1 MAYGSLR
8 YAISPMPD
16 AICRKMTYLEALRYL
31 SSLVNYEQKSNY
43 PYLDSFELKRVEDFL
58 RLLGEPQKDL
68 KCLHIAGSKGKGST
82 CVFAAYILK
91 SRIRLVYIPSALV
104 DFRKNPVLEP
114 KPRTRKEKENLKE

>member
-82 CVFAAYILK
+82 CVFAAYILRRPD
-91 SRIRLVYIPSALV
+91 SGWFIYLSAL
-104 DFRKNPVLEP
+104 N
-114 KPRTRKEKENLKE
+114 

>member
-1 MAYGSLR
+1 
-8 YAISPMPD
+8 
-16 AICRKMTYLEALRYL
+16 MTYPEALRYL

-82 CVFAAYILK
+82 CVFAAYILRRAGFRVGLYTSPHLSDFRERIRDIKAESSNQRKSKTK
-91 SRIRLVYIPSALV
+91 SRI
-104 DFRKNPVLEP
+104 
-114 KPRTRKEKENLKE
+114 